1 MNHLQKIN
9 NLTVQFQYEI
19 LVKFE
24 EKVKWMVPNS
34 SNNLNEKK
42 YFNWKF
48 SNIFLQYLLLIK
60 TKDIYL

>member
-42 YFNWKF
+42 YFN
-48 SNIFLQYLLLIK
+48 
-60 TKDIYL
+60 